1 MAPRVIVGL
10 TLLTAIVLA
19 VAPDA
24 VPGNGLTILLV
35 LLGLAYP
42 VLAKLDAE
50 DATSHFIVVLAF
62 GAAAESDVL
71 NAIPAVGMYLD
82 GILGGV
88 STSLY
93 GTVAT
98 IAAIR
103 ITNRIKG

>member
-1 MAPRVIVGL
+1 MASRVTVTL

-24 VPGNGLTILLV
+24 VPGNVLTILLV

-50 DATSHFIVVLAF
+50 DVTSHFVVVLAF

-71 NAIPAVGMYLD
+71 SVIPTVGMYLD
-82 GILGGV
+82 GVLGGV

-93 GTVAT
+93 ATVAT

-103 ITNRIKG
+103 ITNRIRG

>member
-1 MAPRVIVGL
+1 MAPRVTVGL
-10 TLLTAIVLA
+10 TLLTSIVLA

-24 VPGNGLTILLV
+24 VPGNGLSILLV

-62 GAAAESDVL
+62 GAAAESEVL
-71 NAIPAVGMYLD
+71 NAIPAVGMYLN

-93 GTVAT
+93 ASVAT

>member
-1 MAPRVIVGL
+1 MAPRVVVGL
-10 TLLTAIVLA
+10 TLLTSIVLA
-19 VAPDA
+19 V
-24 VPGNGLTILLV
+24 
-35 LLGLAYP
+35 GLAYP
-42 VLAKLDAE
+42 VVAKLDAE
-50 DATSHFIVVLAF
+50 DVTSHFIVVLTF
-62 GAAAESDVL
+62 GAAAGSDVL

-93 GTVAT
+93 ASVAT

>member
-1 MAPRVIVGL
+1 MAPRAIVGL

-24 VPGNGLTILLV
+24 IPGNAPTILLV

-42 VLAKLDAE
+42 VVAKLDAE
-50 DATSHFIVVLAF
+50 DVTSHFIVVLTF
-62 GAAAESDVL
+62 GAAAGSDVL
-71 NAIPAVGMYLD
+71 NAIPTVGMYLD

-93 GTVAT
+93 ATVAT

>member
-1 MAPRVIVGL
+1 MAARAIVGL
-10 TLLTAIVLA
+10 TVLTAIALA

-24 VPGNGLTILLV
+24 VPGNGLMILLV

-42 VLAKLDAE
+42 VVAKLDAE
-50 DATSHFIVVLAF
+50 DPTAHFIVVLAF
-62 GAAAESDVL
+62 GAAAQSDVL

-93 GTVAT
+93 ATVAT

>member
-1 MAPRVIVGL
+1 M
-10 TLLTAIVLA
+10 LA

-50 DATSHFIVVLAF
+50 DASAHFLVVLAF
-62 GAAAESDVL
+62 GAADNADVL
-71 NAIPAVGMYLD
+71 NNIPAVGMYLD
-82 GILGGV
+82 GILNGV

-93 GTVAT
+93 ATVAT

-103 ITNRIKG
+103 ITNRLKG